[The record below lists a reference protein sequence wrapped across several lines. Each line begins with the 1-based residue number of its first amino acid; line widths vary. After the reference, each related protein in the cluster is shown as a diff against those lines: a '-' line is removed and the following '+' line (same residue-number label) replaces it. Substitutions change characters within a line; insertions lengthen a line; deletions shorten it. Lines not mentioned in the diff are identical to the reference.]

1 MKKLIGYALVLG
13 LISAC
18 GSSYEKESRLL
29 VKHLRVVFT
38 EAPATHAIVSWTATA
53 PTTLNE
59 IYYGEAPISPS
70 SPRKEADKSG
80 KITLRAA
87 DKAAG
92 MTQAY
97 YHHVELS
104 DLKPATRYYL
114 RVCSDGK
121 CSEEYYFKTADPANH
136 QISILSGGD
145 SRMREEDEG
154 QQEPGPHTDRR
165 NMNLRLKALFE
176 ADSTVLALAHG
187 ADYCV
192 TADWRYLHNWFED
205 WSLTTTSNKRLL
217 PLLVS
222 RGNHDHEIGFN
233 ECFWLGDIRN
243 ANSEGYYFYTAL
255 SDSIGLIT
263 LNTETSMAGYQLKW
277 LRKTLANQR
286 PVTAWL
292 LAQYHKP
299 AYPAVKNYE
308 REDFV
313 RVRTHWVPL
322 FEAYQL
328 DLALESD
335 GHALKRTMPILN
347 GAYDPNGLVYVGEG
361 GLGVPQRKPDPSRWY
376 FANGGK
382 TSSAHHVWK
391 LDFEL
396 AQLQVTAI
404 GLAGDTLDY
413 LQLQRR

>member
-1 MKKLIGYALVLG
+1 MKKLLFWAFPFVLA
-13 LISAC
+13 AC

-29 VKHLRVVFT
+29 VKHVRVLFT
-38 EAPATHAIVSWTATA
+38 ASPASHAIVSWTTTA
-53 PTTLNE
+53 PTGLNE
-59 IYYGEAPISPS
+59 IYYSEMPITPS

-80 KITLRAA
+80 KITLRSA
-87 DKAAG
+87 DVAAG

-97 YHHVELS
+97 YHHVELA
-104 DLKPATRYYL
+104 DLKPATKYYI

-121 CSEEYYFKTADPANH
+121 CSDVFYFKTADPDNH
-136 QISILSGGD
+136 NISLLSGGD

-154 QQEPGPHTDRR
+154 MVEPGPHTDRR

-176 ADSTVLALAHG
+176 ADSNVLALAHG

-192 TADWRYLHNWFED
+192 SADWRYLHNWFED
-205 WSLTTTSNKRLL
+205 WSLTTTEDKRLL
-217 PLLVS
+217 PLLIS

-233 ECFWLGDIRN
+233 ECFWLGDISN

-277 LRKTLANQR
+277 LRKILAKQR

-322 FEAYQL
+322 FEQFGL

-335 GHALKRTMPILN
+335 GHALKRTMPILK
-347 GAYDPNGLVYVGEG
+347 GAYDPAGIVYVGEG

-376 FANGGK
+376 FENGGA

-391 LDFEL
+391 LDFDL
-396 AQLQVTAI
+396 TQLQVTAI
-404 GLAGDTLDY
+404 GLAGDTLDQ